1 MPKAAGRLAEV
12 RRGATMIGGVRVST
26 IAFAAEPIDVT
37 DRDSNGIIELL
48 ATAATQQVTLT
59 VEGIYTDVTLRT
71 IAMTPATSK
80 LLTDLTFKFADAL
93 TAADTLGGNFFMTE
107 YEEGN
112 PHDDATTFSATFVSS
127 GPWALT

>member
-12 RRGATMIGGVRVST
+12 RRGATLIGGVRVST

-37 DRDSNGIIELL
+37 DRDSNGIVELL
-48 ATAATQQVTLT
+48 SANSTQQLTLT

-71 IAMTPATSK
+71 IALTTGTSK
-80 LLTDLTFKFADAL
+80 LITDLTFRFADAL
-93 TAADTLGGNFFMTE
+93 AAADILGGNFFMTA

-112 PHDDATTFSATFVSS
+112 PHDDAATFSATFVSS
-127 GPWALT
+127 GPWTLT